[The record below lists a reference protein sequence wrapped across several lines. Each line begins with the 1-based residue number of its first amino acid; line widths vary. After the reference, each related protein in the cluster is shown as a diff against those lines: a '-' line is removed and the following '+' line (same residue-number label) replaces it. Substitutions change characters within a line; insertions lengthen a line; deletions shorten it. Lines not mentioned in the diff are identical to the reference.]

1 MIPFRSEFECIRN
14 LQLQPCSPRQHGT
27 QHTNRTNFSV
37 EVRIAGAVPLV
48 STTQVL
54 VHTFV
59 AQDRPPANYLY
70 IFLLETGDGVTRT
83 AVTAIDFFK
92 GAEICARVELFFK
105 QGRKDRQA
113 GQGTYI
119 IHCTWYYR
127 QGGVVCGGV
136 VFTFSLLPSSTTIH
150 PSIHVHW
157 FRVFSR

>member
-1 MIPFRSEFECIRN
+1 MIPFRSEIERISN
-14 LQLQPCSPRQHGT
+14 LQLQPCSPRQHGK
-27 QHTNRTNFSV
+27 HTNRTNFSV
-37 EVRIAGAVPLV
+37 EVRIAGAVPLDST

-59 AQDRPPANYLY
+59 APANYLY

-119 IHCTWYYR
+119 IHRTWYYR
-127 QGGVVCGGV
+127 QLY
-136 VFTFSLLPSSTTIH
+136 S
-150 PSIHVHW
+150 
-157 FRVFSR
+157 